1 MNRNIIYLSV
11 LGLVGAVN
19 NVSSVLLL
27 NRLLLDGL
35 GLVLLVILLIFED
48 LDRELIE
55 VIDWVDL
62 ILFVLGFFLFD

>member
-1 MNRNIIYLSV
+1 MNRNIIYLLV
-11 LGLVGAVN
+11 LGLVGVVN
-19 NVSSVLLL
+19 NASSASLL

>member
-1 MNRNIIYLSV
+1 MNINIIYLSV

-19 NVSSVLLL
+19 NASSASLL

-48 LDRELIE
+48 LDRELME

>member
-19 NVSSVLLL
+19 NALSASLL

-48 LDRELIE
+48 LDRELME

>member
-1 MNRNIIYLSV
+1 MNINIIYLSV

-19 NVSSVLLL
+19 NVSSASLL

-48 LDRELIE
+48 LDRELME